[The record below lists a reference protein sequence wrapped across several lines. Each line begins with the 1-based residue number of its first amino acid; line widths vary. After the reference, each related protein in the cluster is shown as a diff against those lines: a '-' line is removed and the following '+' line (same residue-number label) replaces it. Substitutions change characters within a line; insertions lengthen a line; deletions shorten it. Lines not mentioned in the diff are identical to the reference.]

1 MIGQNA
7 PTAPGAGAGPALVTE
22 TSTAS
27 FREDV
32 IARSARQP
40 VLVDFWAPWCG
51 PCKQLTPVLEKV
63 VKAADGKIAL
73 VKMNI
78 EQYPEIAGQ
87 LGIQSIPAVIAFQK
101 GQPLDGFMG
110 ALPES
115 QVKSFIERLVG
126 PIGGEADDLIARGD
140 VALAS
145 GDAAGATELYR
156 EALTFEA
163 DNTKASAGLARALVE
178 TGDLDGAEA
187 ALAPFAGAADAGGVL
202 AAARAALELA
212 REAGKVGDFGD
223 LEKAVAADPKN
234 HQARFDLALALN
246 AAVRREEAADALIEI
261 IRRDR
266 TWNDEAARK
275 QLLQLF
281 EAWGFM
287 EPETM
292 AARRKLSVLLYS

>member
-7 PTAPGAGAGPALVTE
+7 PANPAASGGAPLVTE

-63 VKAADGKIAL
+63 VKAAGGKIAL

-126 PIGGEADDLIARGD
+126 PIGGEADDLVAQGD
-140 VALAS
+140 AALAAD
-145 GDAAGATELYR
+145 DAAGAAELFR
-156 EALTFEA
+156 EALSFEA
-163 DNTKASAGLARALVE
+163 DNVEAAAGLARALVA

-187 ALAPFAGAADAGGVL
+187 ALAPLAGAADSGGAL

-212 REAGKVGDFGD
+212 REASKVGDFGD

-246 AAVRREEAADALIEI
+246 AAGRREEAADSLIEI

-287 EPETM
+287 EPETI